1 MTKQEL
7 RSLIREEITRI
18 LSEAK
23 AETFTFSGVKAFM
36 SFTAIPV
43 FKKHGI
49 DVTKIKKSYDPDSGT
64 TEITVSMDAKTAEKI
79 GRELEKLDK
88 VGESFGGY
96 IQESSIDTF
105 KKQYMQ
111 GTTSEDPKEIKKYFT
126 KNKTGIYVYP
136 GEVERGFE
144 KATPVFYTSNLRT
157 NFTDLI
163 TDMEQQYP
171 KYNTFTIV
179 DIDQYGNMDIVTS

>member
-7 RSLIREEITRI
+7 RNLIKEEI
-18 LSEAK
+18 
-23 AETFTFSGVKAFM
+23 
-36 SFTAIPV
+36 
-43 FKKHGI
+43 KK
-49 DVTKIKKSYDPDSGT
+49 VLKEEVNSTNPT
-64 TEITVSMDAKTAEKI
+64 
-79 GRELEKLDK
+79 
-88 VGESFGGY
+88 
-96 IQESSIDTF
+96 
-105 KKQYMQ
+105 
-111 GTTSEDPKEIKKYFT
+111 EIKKYFT

-157 NFTDLI
+157 NFTKLI
-163 TDMEQQYP
+163 NDMEKQYP

>member
-7 RSLIREEITRI
+7 RSLIREEIKKT
-18 LSEAK
+18 LKEANS
-23 AETFTFSGVKAFM
+23 ETFTFSGVKSFM
-36 SFTAIPV
+36 SFKAIPV

-96 IQESSIDTF
+96 IQEGKTRTLKEEVNSTNP
-105 KKQYMQ
+105 
-111 GTTSEDPKEIKKYFT
+111 TEIKKYFT

-136 GEVERGFE
+136 GEVKRGFE

-157 NFTDLI
+157 NFSKLI
-163 TDMEQQYP
+163 NDMEKQYP